1 MTPIQHLRLFCLT
14 VISVI
19 GFAGILGQARRTPAS
34 APGIRLPRLTP
45 LTPTPLERLSFA
57 SDESSGDPIADG
69 GEYFIEVRHLVHTS
83 SQSIFDGV

>member
-45 LTPTPLERLSFA
+45 LTPLERLSFA

-69 GEYFIEVRHLVHTS
+69 GEYFIEVRHLVYPS